1 MLNSDSKG
9 QIISKFQ
16 IHESD
21 SGSTPVQIAL
31 ITERILYLT
40 EHLKT
45 NRKDFH
51 SRKGLIQL
59 VSQRKKLLAYLKKT
73 DLSLFEKTV
82 KELGLRA

>member
-9 QIISKFQ
+9 QIINKFQ

-21 SGSTPVQIAL
+21 NGSAPVQIAI

-40 EHLKT
+40 EHLKA

-59 VSQRKKLLAYLKKT
+59 VSQRKKLLAYLKRT

>member
-1 MLNSDSKG
+1 MLNSDSKE

-16 IHESD
+16 THEED
-21 SGSTPVQIAL
+21 NGSAPVQIAL
-31 ITERILYLT
+31 ITERITYLT
-40 EHLKT
+40 EHLKQ

-73 DLSLFEKTV
+73 DLNLFEKTV
-82 KELGLRA
+82 KELGIRA